1 MTVDQFK
8 EETHISAPSSSA
20 AAAAGRQ
27 IKYTDQLFELADKD
41 EWSENHSWPPL
52 KDEIKALLKETFSK
66 WPSSSSPILHPAATL
81 IPLNSSNIDDLS
93 TSTSSSFNSLSNGNG
108 KSNGNHP
115 PLSSSNQRN
124 TQTTY
129 SAELNNRFMHGN
141 SENGAN
147 DDGIEANGLDQDIS
161 IKESDMQAFFPSKR
175 QAPVEWKGSWG
186 KRIDTQDELDR
197 EQAAIFGMLDD
208 FENQPPFTI
217 QRLAELVIKP
227 TQYHHTLPK
236 YISALKR
243 VLAVTATRDAF
254 PAHAGEEDEEA
265 LSDELSAH
273 EIGMDVTNGISGVT
287 SRSRKAT
294 PVPNSPITAPLFS
307 PIPFLM
313 KSGDEGMPGAGPR
326 QGEEDSS
333 VGEGNVVAMVVD
345 RDVPTMELAGADR
358 TTEEAADQARRSG
371 KGVGSNRSV
380 ADGANEIAAEIEE
393 NDAQHQTQDLSNTSI
408 ESNSAQNSNKS
419 VEIVQKATP
428 AQTNALTQEVADV
441 GRAGELSS
449 STPSTSSATNSEPLG
464 VPVGPVDEVD
474 QIGERHGQLTPLEP
488 GSIAGG
494 AKAFS
499 STTTTA
505 PDAKTTSTN
514 EERIA
519 DENEEGRAL
528 KRVKSDRQLGEGR
541 SEKEDEK

>member
-1 MTVDQFK
+1 MIK
-8 EETHISAPSSSA
+8 EENQSSST
-20 AAAAGRQ
+20 GRQ
-27 IKYTDQLFELADKD
+27 VKYTDQLFELADKD
-41 EWSENHSWPPL
+41 EWSEDHSWPPL
-52 KDEIKALLKETFSK
+52 KAEIKSLLKETFEK
-66 WPSSSSPILHPAATL
+66 WPSSSNTVLHPAATL

-93 TSTSSSFNSLSNGNG
+93 SSTTSSSFTSLSNGNG
-108 KSNGNHP
+108 KSNGHHQPSSPSNHR
-115 PLSSSNQRN
+115 SAQAA
-124 TQTTY
+124 Y
-129 SAELNNRFMHGN
+129 SAALNNRFMHG
-141 SENGAN
+141 ETGNGVN
-147 DDGIEANGLDQDIS
+147 DDGMEANGLDQDIS
-161 IKESDMQAFFPSKR
+161 VKESDMQAFFPSKR
-175 QAPVEWKGSWG
+175 QAPAEWKGSWG

-217 QRLAELVIKP
+217 QRLAELVINP
-227 TQYHHTLPK
+227 AQYHHTLPK

-254 PAHAGEEDEEA
+254 PARAGEEEEDV

-273 EIGMDVTNGISGVT
+273 EVGTEVTNGTSGVT
-287 SRSRKAT
+287 PRSRKAT
-294 PVPNSPITAPLFS
+294 PVPNSPITTPLFS

-326 QGEEDSS
+326 HSEEGHK
-333 VGEGNVVAMVVD
+333 VEEGNDVAMVD

-380 ADGANEIAAEIEE
+380 VDGANEIAEAEEL
-393 NDAQHQTQDLSNTSI
+393 DAQHQVQDLSNTSS
-408 ESNSAQNSNKS
+408 ESSTS
-419 VEIVQKATP
+419 VEVAQKATP
-428 AQTNALTQEVADV
+428 AQPNA
-441 GRAGELSS
+441 
-449 STPSTSSATNSEPLG
+449 TSQDMSATAATSEPLG
-464 VPVGPVDEVD
+464 VPAGPVDEVD

-505 PDAKTTSTN
+505 PDAKVTSN
-514 EERIA
+514 SEEQIA
-519 DENEEGRAL
+519 EEEEDGGRAL
-528 KRVKSDRQLGEGR
+528 KRVRSDRHLGGAGDGNE
-541 SEKEDEK
+541 EAEAK